1 MQLVVELIMHRSTLG
16 PTVTR
21 LMPLFRRLFVT
32 CSGGGGC
39 ASACD
44 VGKMCSTRWDCK
56 TGNCTNSTCQQL
68 LTCSNRVLDST
79 EGDVDCGQL
88 CARQC
93 GVMST
98 CRLHGDCI
106 SGVCTSGKCVSAPT
120 CTNGRQDGM
129 ETGVVVYFPWLL
141 QFRLAAEPLLQTMS
155 VQP

>member
-1 MQLVVELIMHRSTLG
+1 MTICPKSMTIWCL
-16 PTVTR
+16 
-21 LMPLFRRLFVT
+21 LMFHLLP

-120 CTNGRQDGM
+120 CFNSKQDGF
-129 ETGVVVYFPWLL
+129 ETGKYKTPLPAVSFQAVVLPSLMADL
-141 QFRLAAEPLLQTMS
+141 KQH
-155 VQP
+155 